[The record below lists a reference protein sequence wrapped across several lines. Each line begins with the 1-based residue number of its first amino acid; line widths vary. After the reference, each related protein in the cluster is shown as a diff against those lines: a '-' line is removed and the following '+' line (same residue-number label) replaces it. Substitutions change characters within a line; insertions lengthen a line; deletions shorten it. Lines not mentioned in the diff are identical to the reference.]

1 MSENAQLLKKPSKQ
15 KHISFRVEFRKKSRR
30 LIRHQIIIL
39 LHIGPRS
46 PILFIP
52 KVLTNL
58 CEVWTVVGTVFHTLN
73 LTDIMNVVKYVFEA
87 TFTVSNIF
95 LQLSPITALSD
106 LVLSGPEPMLDSI
119 ARSVVGIAFHVIVE
133 SP

>member
-30 LIRHQIIIL
+30 LIRRQIIIL

-46 PILFIP
+46 P
-52 KVLTNL
+52 NL